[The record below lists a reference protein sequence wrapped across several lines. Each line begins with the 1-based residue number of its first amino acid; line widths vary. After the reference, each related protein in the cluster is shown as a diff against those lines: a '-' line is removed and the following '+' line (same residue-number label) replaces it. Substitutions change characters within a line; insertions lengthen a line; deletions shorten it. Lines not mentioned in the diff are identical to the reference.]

1 MANKISRLA
10 EKVYRLR
17 MLRRIPAKDVAAL
30 IGVEPP
36 LYSRIE
42 RGERTLKPEQL
53 DILANFYQID
63 VEELHALQLAD
74 KMQQLAEGKPAAIT
88 EKAIEIIK
96 EDLNA

>member
-1 MANKISRLA
+1 MENKISRLA
-10 EKVYRLR
+10 EKVYQLR
-17 MLRRIPAKDVAAL
+17 VLRRIPAKDVAAL

>member
-10 EKVYRLR
+10 EKVYQLR
-17 MLRRIPAKDVAAL
+17 VLRRIPAKDVAAL

-74 KMQQLAEGKPAAIT
+74 KIQQVADGVSTKIT
-88 EKAIEIIK
+88 KKAISILK
-96 EDLNA
+96 EDLK